1 MQYERCCNE
10 NNCENKSYPSG
21 GAWSGLDGA
30 GAGAGAGDGAGAGAG
45 AGVAA
50 GAGAG
55 AGAGMNGNPNYFP
68 SPKIDSYMLI

>member
-1 MQYERCCNE
+1 MNVAATK
-10 NNCENKSYPSG
+10 NNRENKSYPSG

-30 GAGAGAGDGAGAGAG
+30 GAGAGAG

-68 SPKIDSYMLI
+68 SPKLKAAC